1 VTTKQRVKLAEDTKK
16 VTIAVE
22 VAFGVPTLGVKIF
35 VFDAERKKDPVRLY
49 MCEKARECETRNVT
63 V

>member
-1 VTTKQRVKLAEDTKK
+1 
-16 VTIAVE
+16 
-22 VAFGVPTLGVKIF
+22 
-35 VFDAERKKDPVRLY
+35 VFDADPVRLY